1 MVPPFLLLEDSYSE
15 VQSMTAMLKRIGLV
29 NPIRVIATIAD
40 AQRHL
45 SETDPARLPVI
56 VFVGAQLRGAHG
68 LELLEW
74 MRGQSQEIGG
84 IAAIALIDHDDVET
98 GARAVELGIPVVV
111 RPVEMRTLVTTMRG
125 LGLAEKAKIDRTTLM
140 VQVELWPP
148 SE

>member
-74 MRGQSQEIGG
+74 MRVQSQQIGG

-98 GARAVELGIPVVV
+98 SARAVELGIPVVV

>member
-74 MRGQSQEIGG
+74 MRGQSQQIGG
-84 IAAIALIDHDDVET
+84 IAAIALIDNDDIET
-98 GARAVELGIPVVV
+98 SARAVELGIPVVV

>member
-74 MRGQSQEIGG
+74 MRGQSQQIGG
-84 IAAIALIDHDDVET
+84 IAAIALIDHDDIET
-98 GARAVELGIPVVV
+98 SARAVELGIPVVV

>member
-74 MRGQSQEIGG
+74 MRVQSQQIGG